1 MYSSS
6 LPPERY
12 TEQYELAA
20 KELDFDLHL
29 ATCEYEIKSGISVTF
44 EPMPQADP
52 EPQNNN
58 SVYNLNQILDA
69 FS

>member
-1 MYSSS
+1 MHGSS

-29 ATCEYEIKSGISVTF
+29 AACEYEIKSGISVTF
-44 EPMPQADP
+44 EPMLQAEQQPQD
-52 EPQNNN
+52 NN
-58 SVYNLNQILDA
+58 SVYNLNEILDA